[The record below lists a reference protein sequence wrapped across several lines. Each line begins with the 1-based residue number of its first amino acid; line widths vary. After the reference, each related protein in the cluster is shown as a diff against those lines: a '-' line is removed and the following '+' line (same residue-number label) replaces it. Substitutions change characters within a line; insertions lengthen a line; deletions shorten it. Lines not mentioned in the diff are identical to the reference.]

1 MQSTCRAT
9 DDRFSGIRLTPRC
22 FVCIRYLVIDLAFVI
37 QGNDPEELPEHVL
50 GTARLSR
57 INLSTAAEL
66 PPHVPA
72 RAQPVAASQPAA
84 P

>member
-1 MQSTCRAT
+1 M
-9 DDRFSGIRLTPRC
+9 
-22 FVCIRYLVIDLAFVI
+22 IDLAFVI

-72 RAQPVAASQPAA
+72 CAQPVAASQPAA